1 MALQKATDE
10 REQDRQHE
18 EWLAEIATA
27 LAPIFDNSREGIYVY
42 LDDRHKICNE
52 RLAKQWGYAS
62 AAEWAAAPDFLE
74 SFVDTHADRVRVSES
89 YHKNVHQQLV
99 AYRLRYTVRRKNG
112 RRIRVETDTVPYA
125 HDGQLFVYTFVRE
138 VPGAQRAR

>member
-125 HDGQLFVYTFVRE
+125 HDGQLFAYTFVRE
-138 VPGAQRAR
+138 VGRPQRAR